1 MHARKRIPHELYAD
15 VVVRELES
23 RHALFPHRVAT
34 TLYFGG
40 GTPGLWRAD
49 SLGEVIECVRRSYAL
64 AEHAEVTVEV
74 NPGEIDETHL
84 ADLRA
89 RGVTR
94 LSIGAQSFDDDSL
107 RFLGRNHDAAAARSS
122 VGIAR
127 RAGFDDVSV
136 DLMFGLPR
144 AGIAALDRELDALL
158 ALDAD
163 HLSLY
168 GLTIEPRT
176 AFAALVRSGDLVP
189 APPEQQAELYERVVT
204 RLAEAGYAQHEISS
218 FARAGHHAR
227 HNTLYWTQDEYLGVG
242 CSAHSLRL
250 VYEDGG
256 GERVLAGER
265 FANLR
270 SVEAWLAASR
280 DAPDHIHTLRDDPRL
295 IERERLEAPALLR
308 EALWLGLRM
317 ARGIDKNRFRTRF
330 GTDPLDAH
338 AAFLRL
344 MVAGLVEHDDT
355 HVRLTARGRLL
366 ADEVGAALV

>member
-1 MHARKRIPHELYAD
+1 VHARKRIPHELYAD
-15 VVVRELES
+15 AVIAELES
-23 RHALFPHRVAT
+23 RRGLFPGRAAA

-49 SLGEVIECVRRSYAL
+49 SLGSVLDCVRRAYAL
-64 AEHAEVTVEV
+64 AADAEVTVEV
-74 NPGEIDETHL
+74 NPGELDEEHL
-84 ADLRA
+84 ASLRA
-89 RGVTR
+89 RGVNR
-94 LSIGAQSFDDDSL
+94 LSIGAQSFDDRSL
-107 RFLGRNHDAAAARSS
+107 RFLGREHDAASSRAS
-122 VGIAR
+122 VGLAR
-127 RAGFDDVSV
+127 RAGFQDVSV

-144 AGIAALDRELDALL
+144 MSLAALERELDALL

-176 AFAALVRSGDLVP
+176 AFAALVRAGELALP
-189 APPEQQAELYERVVT
+189 APEHQAELYERVVE
-204 RLAEAGYAQHEISS
+204 RLAKAGYAQHEISS

-250 VYEDGG
+250 AREDGM
-256 GERVLAGER
+256 GERVLWGER

-270 SVEAWLAASR
+270 SVDAWL
-280 DAPDHIHTLRDDPRL
+280 DAGRKAPAQLRELSEDPRL
-295 IERERLEAPALLR
+295 AERERLDGPALLR

-317 ARGIDKNRFRTRF
+317 ARGLERARFLGRF
-330 GTDPLDAH
+330 GRDPLDAH

-344 MVAGLVEHDDT
+344 MAAGLVEHDAA